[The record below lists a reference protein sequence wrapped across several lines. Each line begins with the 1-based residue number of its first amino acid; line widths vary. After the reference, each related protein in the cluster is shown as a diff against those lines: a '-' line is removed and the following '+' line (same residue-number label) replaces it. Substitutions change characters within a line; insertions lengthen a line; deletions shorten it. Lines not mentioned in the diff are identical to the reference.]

1 MLLFQGWH
9 LGRPRLE
16 KSGQNRETG
25 NWAVSRSNQHTEL
38 EQAGSERHLLE
49 IKSQFPVHWHLD
61 HTGILPTTLKQEG
74 GLHEIIW
81 FDSFILLRWELRPRK
96 QRGPPEVPGLAGA
109 GQTLEPCFSTSRQM
123 HYGPGWLPHS
133 QHTSG
138 LHSTF
143 QAGE

>member
-1 MLLFQGWH
+1 M
-9 LGRPRLE
+9 
-16 KSGQNRETG
+16 
-25 NWAVSRSNQHTEL
+25 SRSNQQTEL

-61 HTGILPTTLKQEG
+61 HTGILTTVKLKG

-81 FDSFILLRWELRPRK
+81 FNWFILLRWELRPRE

-123 HYGPGWLPHS
+123 H
-133 QHTSG
+133 TA
-138 LHSTF
+138 
-143 QAGE
+143 QAGSPILSTLLGSTPPSQLENELGKCKGYPGKDRTRKGLLPPK